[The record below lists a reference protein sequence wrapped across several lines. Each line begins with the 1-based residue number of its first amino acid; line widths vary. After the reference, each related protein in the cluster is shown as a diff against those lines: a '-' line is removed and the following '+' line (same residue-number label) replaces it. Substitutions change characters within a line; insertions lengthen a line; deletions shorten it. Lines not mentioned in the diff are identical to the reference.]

1 MKLKLLQ
8 LGLKVLYLIGKQCC
22 ILVETMH
29 MHSVKIICL
38 LILFALVAVFTFQ
51 NTNVAEIKFLL
62 WSASLSISLM
72 LLSALFAGIIIGL
85 LLSFLNT
92 RSKLKKEKKE
102 SSPIF

>member
-1 MKLKLLQ
+1 
-8 LGLKVLYLIGKQCC
+8 
-22 ILVETMH
+22 